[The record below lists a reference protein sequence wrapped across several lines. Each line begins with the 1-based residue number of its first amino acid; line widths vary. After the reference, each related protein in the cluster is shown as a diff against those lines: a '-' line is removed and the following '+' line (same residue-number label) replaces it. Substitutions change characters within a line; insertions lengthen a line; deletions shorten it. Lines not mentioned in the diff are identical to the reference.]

1 MTCLIRCVWKNESKL
16 LTKDTSCEC
25 KIKLDGRKCNSN
37 RKWNNDKC
45 RWKCK
50 KHICEMDYIWNT
62 ATCSC
67 KNGRYFT
74 SIIDNS
80 VITLDETIDAEA
92 KLNNEETKTVPANFK
107 KLTCKSQTFY
117 ILLAFLFITIA
128 LLISLSNQ
136 CYLLNIKQNQ
146 NNLLPLHDS
155 SNKRIYLLINVL

>member
-1 MTCLIRCVWKNESKL
+1 MLEVAMLLMTCLIRYVWKNESKL

-25 KIKLDGRKCNSN
+25 KIKFDGRKCNSN
-37 RKWNNDKC
+37 QKWNNDKC

-67 KNGRYFT
+67 KNGRYFA

-80 VITLDETIDAEA
+80 VITFDETIDAEA
-92 KLNNEETKTVPANFK
+92 KLNNEETKTVPANFNEK

-128 LLISLSNQ
+128 LLISLSN
-136 CYLLNIKQNQ
+136 
-146 NNLLPLHDS
+146 
-155 SNKRIYLLINVL
+155 